1 VNPTP
6 VIVFDNVSFAYDGV
20 TVLEDVS
27 LSIEKNDFVWIVG
40 PNGGGKTTL
49 LKLILGLLPPSQGK
63 VSIFGLRPSQAR
75 SRIGYMPQ
83 HVQVDPR
90 FPVTVMDVVLMGR
103 LGNGTKFGRYNKA
116 DKEAA
121 VRALADVGLDNL
133 RDRHFSAL
141 SGGQQRRL
149 LVARSLSSNPDILL
163 LDEPMANLDFV
174 VEKELYNLLVKLNQD
189 RTVVMVSHDPSLV
202 THDVK
207 NVVCVNRRVAIHP
220 TFEVDS
226 RMMGDLYRGKVRM
239 VRHDQ
244 HTEKE

>member
-1 VNPTP
+1 MNPTP
-6 VIVFDNVSFAYDGV
+6 VIVFDNVNFAYDGA

-27 LSIEKNDFVWIVG
+27 LSIEKNDFVWVVG

-49 LKLILGLLPPSQGK
+49 LRLILGLLQPTRGK
-63 VSIFGLRPSQAR
+63 VTIFGLRPSQAR
-75 SRIGYMPQ
+75 SKIGYMPQ
-83 HVQVDPR
+83 HAQVDLR
-90 FPVTVMDVVLMGR
+90 FPVTVMDVALMGR
-103 LGNGTKFGRYNKA
+103 LGNGTKFGRYGKA

-121 VRALADVGLDNL
+121 GKALEDVGLYEL

-149 LVARSLSSNPDILL
+149 LVARSLASDPDILL
-163 LDEPMANLDFV
+163 LDEPMANLDFI
-174 VEKELYNLLVKLNQD
+174 VEKELYSLLIKLNQD

-202 THDVK
+202 TQDVK

-239 VRHDQ
+239 VRHDR
-244 HTEKE
+244 HTNKE